1 MSQETSTY
9 HADLLFSRLKGLNFI
24 NLGVFSFLQS
34 LFFPADLLLGLAR
47 LVLQHTLLR
56 FPGLLTNVAANF

>member
-9 HADLLFSRLKGLNFI
+9 RSDLLFSRLKSLNFI

-34 LFFPADLLLGLAR
+34 LF
-47 LVLQHTLLR
+47 
-56 FPGLLTNVAANF
+56 PG